1 MGKEFAKIWQSWLD
15 SIEQLPTE
23 KDRGE
28 LALAIFRYA
37 LNRQEYIGSNVY
49 VKITMPI
56 ITKTIDISEQNALN
70 GQKGGQKSVES
81 RFASSG
87 ATSGASSAGSSAA
100 SNTKDNRHK
109 TIDNRHKTKD
119 DNNIF
124 DFRTELIK
132 KGCSESLA
140 DEYIAMRK
148 KKKASISELVFRNL
162 ESEIENNGLSFP
174 EVILECLTRNWQGF
188 KAEWIKKT
196 PAKSGTPTIFEPES
210 DWVRQRREQE
220 ERERQELNQRLF
232 NENKERINNKK

>member
-1 MGKEFAKIWQSWLD
+1 MDKEFAKIWRSWLD

-37 LNRQEYIGSNVY
+37 LRRQEYEGNNVY

-56 ITKTIDISEQNALN
+56 ITKTIDISEQNSLN
-70 GQKGGQKSVES
+70 GQKGGQKSAES
-81 RFASSG
+81 RFASSEG
-87 ATSGASSAGSSAA
+87 LSGASSDASTAA

-109 TIDNRHKTKD
+109 TIDNRLKTES
-119 DNNIF
+119 NIF
-124 DFRTELIK
+124 NFREALIS

-148 KKKASISELVFRNL
+148 KKKASISELVFKNL
-162 ESEIENNGLSFP
+162 EKEIEDNGLVFP

-196 PAKSGTPTIFEPES
+196 PAKQETTIFATES

-232 NENKERINNKK
+232 EQNKKRLNEKK

>member
-37 LNRQEYIGSNVY
+37 LNRQEYTGSNVY

-70 GQKGGQKSVES
+70 GQKGGQKSAES

-87 ATSGASSAGSSAA
+87 ATSDASGAGLTGG

-109 TIDNRHKTKD
+109 TIDNRQKTER
-119 DNNIF
+119 NIF
-124 DFRTELIK
+124 SFRTALIE
-132 KGCSESLA
+132 KGCSESLT

-148 KKKASISELVFRNL
+148 KKKASMSELVFRNL
-162 ESEIENNGLSFP
+162 EKEIESNGLSFP
-174 EVILECLTRNWQGF
+174 DVILECLTRNWQGF
-188 KAEWIKKT
+188 KAEWIRKT
-196 PAKSGTPTIFEPES
+196 PAIQETTIFADET

-232 NENKERINNKK
+232 EENKKRINANK

>member
-1 MGKEFAKIWQSWLD
+1 MEKEFAKIWRSWLE

-37 LNRQEYIGSNVY
+37 LRREEYNGNNVY

-56 ITKTIDISEQNALN
+56 ITKTIDISEQNSIN

-81 RFASSG
+81 RFGS
-87 ATSGASSAGSSAA
+87 SGASSDAPTAG
-100 SNTKDNRHK
+100 SNTKDNRQK
-109 TIDNRHKTKD
+109 TIDNRQKTKD
-119 DNNIF
+119 NITIF
-124 DFRTELIK
+124 DFKTELIK
-132 KGCSESLA
+132 KGCTESLA

-148 KKKASISELVFRNL
+148 KKRASISELVFRGL
-162 ESEIENNGLSFP
+162 EKEIENNGLSFP
-174 EVILECLTRNWQGF
+174 DVILECITRNWQGF

-196 PAKSGTPTIFEPES
+196 PAKTEPTMFEPET

-220 ERERQELNQRLF
+220 ERERQALNQRLF
-232 NENKERINNKK
+232 EENKKRINANK